1 MKRFFLP
8 FVFLCLVYNVTFARQ
23 TKVYVLRL
31 DSEIHAK
38 SARMLDKAMKA
49 AGDWD
54 ANVFLLHLNTY
65 GGALDA
71 ADKMRTALLGASFIT
86 VAFVDHQAASAGAL
100 ISIACDSIYM
110 APGSSI
116 GSATVVDAQGNQ
128 MPEKYQS
135 FMRSMMR
142 ATAEQTGRDPVIAE
156 QMVDGERIVNFTAK
170 EAVEAG
176 FSEGQADD
184 MEEVMALLGYENTV
198 TREYKETWLDKLIG
212 FFLLPLV
219 QGLLLMGM
227 VGGIFFELKTP
238 GVGFPLG
245 LAVFCAICY
254 FSPLFLEGL
263 AQYWEFL
270 IVVLGLIFLALEIFI
285 TPGFGVLGI
294 LGIIGVFTGLTLSM
308 IDNWVFRFEGPFNW
322 NAVLNPFAVVSVSGF
337 AAVAGFIYLLGRL
350 YPTRAFNFIALR
362 TNLKVDEGF
371 VGVPVYENIS
381 AGQEGI
387 ALTDLRPAGKVSVNG
402 KRLEARAAVG
412 FITRNTKVKV
422 VRVEGGVIFV
432 ETL

>member
-1 MKRFFLP
+1 
-8 FVFLCLVYNVTFARQ
+8 
-23 TKVYVLRL
+23 
-31 DSEIHAK
+31 
-38 SARMLDKAMKA
+38 
-49 AGDWD
+49 
-54 ANVFLLHLNTY
+54 
-65 GGALDA
+65 
-71 ADKMRTALLGASFIT
+71 
-86 VAFVDHQAASAGAL
+86 
-100 ISIACDSIYM
+100 
-110 APGSSI
+110 
-116 GSATVVDAQGNQ
+116 
-128 MPEKYQS
+128 
-135 FMRSMMR
+135 MRSMMR
-142 ATAEQTGRDPVIAE
+142 ATAEQTGRDPAIAE
-156 QMVDGERIVNFTAK
+156 QMVNGDRIVNFTAK

-184 MEEVMALLGYENTV
+184 IDEVVALLGYENPV
-198 TREYKETWLDKLIG
+198 IREYKETWLDKLIG

-219 QGLLLMGM
+219 QGLLLMGI

-238 GVGFPLG
+238 GIGFPLG

-322 NAVLNPFAVVSVSGF
+322 NAVLNPIAVVSISGF
-337 AAVAGFIYLLGRL
+337 AAVAGFIYVLGRL

-371 VGVPVYENIS
+371 VGVPVYEDIK

-412 FITRNTKVKV
+412 FITRNAKVKV